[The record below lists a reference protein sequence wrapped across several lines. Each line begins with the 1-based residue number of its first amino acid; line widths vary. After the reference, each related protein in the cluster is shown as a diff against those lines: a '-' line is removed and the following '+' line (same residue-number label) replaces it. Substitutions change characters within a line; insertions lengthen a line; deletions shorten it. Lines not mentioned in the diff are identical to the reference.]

1 MATPTPSSPP
11 REGPRAT
18 VPALASRLEE
28 LILERG
34 LAPGDR
40 FLTAAEAATH
50 LRVRRDA
57 ANRALQV
64 LAQRGR
70 VERSQRRGAT
80 VTEPPATAPLLAQVL
95 VLVQED
101 HDRDRV
107 RFPEAAQVGLHGA
120 LVGCDLRVE
129 VVPTGGAA
137 EVVEPL
143 VRDALRGGEPTGL
156 VLVRCDYPT
165 QRLARDSGLPAVL
178 HGTPYAGIDLPSVDV
193 DGRQAGGLMVESLV
207 ARGAERIAVVR
218 RDRALPGDRA
228 FMEGAREAARDAG
241 IEGSALAELELA
253 PYPELVQAELAVELS
268 RPGSVGVIGAT
279 AALADA
285 ALAAGIGAGRVLG
298 EDLHVHAGT
307 PRTSGARPTFATLS
321 PSKDDEWQGAALG
334 RLLAAGR
341 AGEPRSDLLAPVLVP
356 CFLSEPDRV

>member
-1 MATPTPSSPP
+1 MTPIAPSSTPQESP
-11 REGPRAT
+11 RPT

-40 FLTAAEAATH
+40 FLTAAEAAAH

-70 VERSQRRGAT
+70 IERRQRRGAT
-80 VTEPPATAPLLAQVL
+80 VTEPPEQAPVLARVL

-101 HDRDRV
+101 HERDLV

-129 VVPTGGAA
+129 VVPTGGASGI
-137 EVVEPL
+137 VEPL
-143 VRDALRGGEPTGL
+143 VREALRGGERTGL

-178 HGTPYAGIDLPSVDV
+178 HGTPYAGIGLPSVDV
-193 DGRQAGGLMVESLV
+193 DGKQAGTLLVESLI
-207 ARGAERIAVVR
+207 ARGAERIVVVR

-228 FMEGAREAARDAG
+228 FMAGARAAVRAAHLDG
-241 IEGSALAELELA
+241 RSIAELELA
-253 PYPELVQAELAVELS
+253 PYPELVRAELAAELS
-268 RPGSVGVIGAT
+268 APGMVGVVCAT

-285 ALAAGIGAGRVLG
+285 ALEAGRTAGRTPGV
-298 EDLHVHAGT
+298 DLHVHAGT
-307 PRTSGARPTFATLS
+307 PRASGRAPYATLA
-321 PSKDDEWQGAALG
+321 PTRDDEWQGAALG
-334 RLLAAGR
+334 QLLAAAR
-341 AGEPRSDLLAPVLVP
+341 AGEAAPALLEPVLVP
-356 CFLSEPDRV
+356 CRIVEPEAG